1 MAISSLRLILSRR
14 TDPPW
19 SEPLLWRR
27 LLSVAF
33 SITDGHAVPIRIGIS
48 KSWNGKK
55 VLYGYAAARHRHT
68 RPFRRRDGLLEHLRK
83 SAGKYQD
90 AHSRHARCSVSCGIH
105 ARSYDRIRLLHANRR
120 SVGSVRLGH
129 SFKTS
134 RSDGRLRQRTPGSR
148 PGLRRL
154 GRLHPRGSS
163 D

>member
-90 AHSRHARCSVSCGIH
+90 AHSRHARCSVSCSIH
-105 ARSYDRIRLLHANRR
+105 TRSYDRIRLLHANRR
-120 SVGSVRLGH
+120 SLRSVLLGNLFQNFR
-129 SFKTS
+129 SECRPSLRTS
-134 RSDGRLRQRTPGSR
+134 
-148 PGLRRL
+148 
-154 GRLHPRGSS
+154 
-163 D
+163 